1 MLPSMPI
8 LYGGHHMKCC
18 VSAHE
23 APSGLLQ
30 VQTEE
35 IAALLPA
42 LQAALAELKDMRK
55 QVAAESGAVDVAKLR
70 ADLRADVRSDLRAEL
85 RTFVESINE

>member
-1 MLPSMPI
+1 MPTRC
-8 LYGGHHMKCC
+8 GGWRPA
-18 VSAHE
+18 VTS
-23 APSGLLQ
+23 SVVFGLLQ
-30 VQTEE
+30 VQTEG

-55 QVAAESGAVDVAKLR
+55 QAAAQSGAVDVATLR